1 MGKITRKIHTT
12 NNQKYTIMKKLI
24 LALALA
30 LTMIA
35 SAQKFGHVDTQAL
48 FAQMPEMAT
57 IKLQM
62 DTIQS
67 QYENQLA
74 MMQEEL
80 QKKAQDYYAQEKTL
94 ADGVKQIRQQEL
106 QEMQQRIQLFYQ
118 TAEQDIQKRQQELVA
133 PVHEKMSKAIQ
144 AVGAKEGYTYIFD
157 AAAMVYIAPDAI
169 DVMPAVKKELGIK

>member
-1 MGKITRKIHTT
+1 
-12 NNQKYTIMKKLI
+12 MKKLI

-30 LTMIA
+30 LPMIA

-94 ADGVKQIRQQEL
+94 ADGVKQIRQQE
-106 QEMQQRIQLFYQ
+106 
-118 TAEQDIQKRQQELVA
+118 
-133 PVHEKMSKAIQ
+133 
-144 AVGAKEGYTYIFD
+144 
-157 AAAMVYIAPDAI
+157 
-169 DVMPAVKKELGIK
+169 